1 MTILYLGLDPSR
13 YPRPVLHYPIL
24 KIVPKSVTVPDS
36 FTHLLFTSRQAVL
49 RWREIAPEPWPQT
62 LAIGEATAALLR
74 NPLIAPYAT
83 QEGMIELLRTLDLRD
98 AKIVWPR
105 SAQARPL
112 LEVFLRPFAHQILDL
127 YDTEIE
133 APGPLPDLTQI
144 EEIVF
149 TSPSC
154 VRGFIQLFGALPK
167 DKRLT
172 TIGPVTQA
180 ALCQFITKAQNRHG
194 PYGFRRNVLR

>member
-1 MTILYLGLDPSR
+1 MTVLYLGLDPSR

-24 KIVPKSVTVPDS
+24 KIVPRAVTVPDS
-36 FTHLLFTSRQAVL
+36 YTHLLFTSRQAVF
-49 RWREIAPEPWPQT
+49 RWREIASEPWPQS
-62 LAIGEATAALLR
+62 LAIGDATAALLQ

-83 QEGMIELLRTLDLRD
+83 QEGMVELLRTLDLRHTH
-98 AKIVWPR
+98 IVWPR

-112 LEVFLRPFAHQILDL
+112 LEIFLRPYSHQILDL

-133 APGPLPDLTQI
+133 APGPLPDLAQI

-167 DKRLT
+167 EKRLT
-172 TIGPVTQA
+172 AIGPVTQM
-180 ALCQFITKAQNRHG
+180 ALDANRTAHI
-194 PYGFRRNVLR
+194 